1 MAQAVLQR
9 PVSEP
14 SDDQE
19 FTSIANTRRQNTVNN
34 TGAGNFIYFLKNI
47 NKTLL
52 EIIAKYGVLFD

>member
-9 PVSEP
+9 PVSEQ

-34 TGAGNFIYFLKNI
+34 TGEGNLIYFLQI
-47 NKTLL
+47 DKTT
-52 EIIAKYGVLFD
+52 K

>member
-34 TGAGNFIYFLKNI
+34 TGAGNFIYFLKKNQQNI
-47 NKTLL
+47 TRNYRQMWRTN
-52 EIIAKYGVLFD
+52 